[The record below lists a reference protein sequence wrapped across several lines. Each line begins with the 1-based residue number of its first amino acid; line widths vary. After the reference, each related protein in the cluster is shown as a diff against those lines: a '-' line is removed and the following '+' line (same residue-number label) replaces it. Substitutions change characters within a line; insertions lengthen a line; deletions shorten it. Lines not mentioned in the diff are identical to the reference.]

1 MPIIGALVSRGTV
14 VLSEYC
20 QPGTNFPT
28 ISRKLC
34 AQIPSTPDSKN
45 SYNYEQHNFN
55 YLVEGG
61 ITYICMTDQ
70 EMKLR
75 ISYGFLFDISNRFR
89 TTYREKIQTAVSMA
103 MNDTFSRVLR
113 DRMDFFSN
121 DKNADKIGKV
131 KGEIEEA
138 KTIMVQNI
146 DKVLARSE
154 KIEMLVSKTDEL
166 HQQSQS
172 FKKKSTQLKRKM
184 CCKNARLC
192 CILILV
198 LVIIIAVVTLFV
210 MWHFGIFT
218 DIKRHH
224 DSESST
230 STSTSTSSSSTTSTP
245 QSLTTGLASIT
256 SGGVATTNAEAS
268 FILNRGTFI
277 RRMFR
282 SK

>member
-14 VLSEYC
+14 VLAEYC
-20 QPGTNFPT
+20 QPGTNFPG
-28 ISRKLC
+28 IARKLC
-34 AQIPSTPDSKN
+34 AQIPSSPDSKN
-45 SYNYEQHNFN
+45 SYNYDQHNFN

-75 ISYGFLFDISNRFR
+75 VSYGFLFDISNRFR
-89 TTYREKIQTAVSMA
+89 SAYREKIQTAVSMA

-146 DKVLARSE
+146 DKVLARGE
-154 KIEMLVSKTDEL
+154 KIEMLVSKTEDL

-184 CCKNARLC
+184 CCQNARLC

-198 LVIIIAVVTLFV
+198 ITVILAVIVLFV
-210 MWHFGIFT
+210 LWHFGLFST
-218 DIKRHH
+218 IKHH
-224 DSESST
+224 SDNNSSSSTSSSST
-230 STSTSTSSSSTTSTP
+230 STSTSSTS
-245 QSLTTGLASIT
+245 QALT
-256 SGGVATTNAEAS
+256 SGIVATTGAITSAIVTS
-268 FILNRGTFI
+268 AKAIVTTGAA
-277 RRMFR
+277 M
-282 SK
+282 K